1 MREARLHL
9 DSWRQAVKQAEMN
22 GKREKVEGMRNDVE
36 LAEDKL
42 VSATEEAITV
52 MKRVLEDPQ
61 PIKSLAAF
69 VKA

>member
-1 MREARLHL
+1 MR
-9 DSWRQAVKQAEMN
+9 S
-22 GKREKVEGMRNDVE
+22 DVE
-36 LAEDKL
+36 MAEDKL

>member
-1 MREARLHL
+1 MHL
-9 DSWRQAVKQAEMN
+9 DSWRQAVKAAETS
-22 GKREKVEGMRNDVE
+22 GKKEKVDGMRSDVE
-36 LAEDKL
+36 MAEDKL